1 MHSGYQDASLDTIV
15 NMLSLPPSLSYPL
28 SRKGKSLPPYP
39 PTPMSRD
46 SLARYPLPGTIAI
59 LK

>member
-1 MHSGYQDASLDTIV
+1 MLTIISL
-15 NMLSLPPSLSYPL
+15 LSLPPSLSYPL
-28 SRKGKSLPPYP
+28 SRQGKSLPPYP
-39 PTPMSRD
+39 PTPISRD